1 MHCVYCGVDYSL
13 EDSCLC
19 LPPARKQVIASPPRV
34 EGPWGE
40 AARNW
45 SARPSGETGAGMVAK
60 S

>member
-1 MHCVYCGVDYSL
+1 MHCVYCSVDYSL

-19 LPPARKQVIASPPRV
+19 LPPARKEATASLPKV

-40 AARNW
+40 AGRDW
-45 SARPSGETGAGMVAK
+45 SARPSGDASVGMVAK